1 MLLTRVFMTVSEIAT
16 QAVENIIL
24 FVRLLIPT
32 YFVAVGTA
40 CGTTTAAFYY
50 EMMLVLSYLVERFL
64 GAFLIPFIYSYV
76 LLALLNGIW
85 IEEKLTLLLD
95 FMKKA
100 IQMALKISLGA
111 VTGLS
116 LVQAVIVPVADQ
128 LKISA
133 MRKALSALPGV
144 GNLAEGVTELM
155 IGSAV
160 LIKNSMGVF
169 LLLVL
174 LAGSIL
180 PLLKIL
186 LAAGAVKL
194 GAAVAGIVSDKRL
207 SGCTD
212 RVGEGCLLLFRC
224 VFTAMALFLIVIAVV
239 AYMVSG

>member
-1 MLLTRVFMTVSEIAT
+1 
-16 QAVENIIL
+16 
-24 FVRLLIPT
+24 
-32 YFVAVGTA
+32 
-40 CGTTTAAFYY
+40 
-50 EMMLVLSYLVERFL
+50 
-64 GAFLIPFIYSYV
+64 
-76 LLALLNGIW
+76 
-85 IEEKLTLLLD
+85 
-95 FMKKA
+95 
-100 IQMALKISLGA
+100 
-111 VTGLS
+111 
-116 LVQAVIVPVADQ
+116 
-128 LKISA
+128 
-133 MRKALSALPGV
+133 MRKALSALPGG